1 MNPLYIPSDARIFI
15 LTGAGISVDSGIS
28 GFRGYGGLWGKYNV
42 NDVATRAGF
51 DRNPE
56 MVNSF
61 YNKLRTTIREAKP
74 NAGHHAIALLQKRF
88 GNNCTVVTQNVD
100 DLHERAGS
108 FDVIHMHGSILK
120 ARCRKIPN
128 HVVTID
134 GDITDSLRCP
144 ECNSRYRPHI
154 VWFGESPHH
163 MPLIQDRLSKCTHFF
178 AVGTSGSVYP
188 AGDFRETAYRNGAET
203 FNVNIVEDEWDC
215 WTNQVIGSASETLPI
230 LFSEPTDED

>member
-1 MNPLYIPSDARIFI
+1 MNPMYIPSDSRILI

-28 GFRGYGGLWGKYNV
+28 GFRGDGGLWGKYNV
-42 NDVATRAGF
+42 DDVATRAGF
-51 DRNPE
+51 DRNPD

-61 YNKLRTTIREAKP
+61 YNELRSTIRSAIP
-74 NAGHHAIALLQKRF
+74 NAGHYAIAALQKRF

-108 FDVIHMHGSILK
+108 FDVIHMHGSIFK
-120 ARCRKIPN
+120 ARCKKIPN
-128 HVVTID
+128 HVVD
-134 GDITDSLRCP
+134 VSEDITDMLRCP

-154 VWFGESPHH
+154 VWFGESPLH
-163 MPLIQDRLSKCTHFF
+163 MPLIQDRLSRCTHFF
-178 AVGTSGSVYP
+178 AIGTSGSVYP

-215 WTNQVIGSASETLPI
+215 WTNQVIGSARETLPI
-230 LFSEPTDED
+230 LFSEPDED